1 MNNKYG
7 FIIEKLILIGKTV
20 EPAILNF
27 KKGLNVI
34 HGPSDTGKTYAY
46 QCIEYLLHTPEQFG
60 QPADLHPDTLPESIR
75 TASRFIFGQF

>member
-20 EPAILNF
+20 EPAVLNF

-46 QCIEYLLHTPEQFG
+46 QCIEYILGKSKITKVIPEANDYEFG
-60 QPADLHPDTLPESIR
+60 YLQIKTNN
-75 TASRFIFGQF
+75 